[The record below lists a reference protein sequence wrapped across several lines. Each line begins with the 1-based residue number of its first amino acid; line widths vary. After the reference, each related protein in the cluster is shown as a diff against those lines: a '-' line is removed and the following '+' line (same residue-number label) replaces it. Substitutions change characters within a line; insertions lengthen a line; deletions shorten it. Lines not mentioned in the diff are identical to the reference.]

1 MDLVRHLEIRFAEP
15 GDAAAICALLADAFS
30 EYRHLYT
37 SEGYAATAINIEQ
50 VRDRIREGPMWVA
63 LSDELIV
70 GTVSVVAR
78 SGSLYVRGMAVRPD
92 ARGQHIGVLLLA
104 EVETFAAAQ
113 GVKRLFLST
122 TPFLDRAIR
131 LYQRLGFLRT
141 NEGPQELYGTPL
153 FTMEKFLPDKL

>member
-1 MDLVRHLEIRFAEP
+1 MDFNVQVRLAQPR
-15 GDAAAICALLADAFS
+15 DAAPICALLADAFS

-50 VRDRIREGPMWVA
+50 ARERIREGPMWVA
-63 LSDELIV
+63 LSDEVIV

-78 SGSLYVRGMAVRPD
+78 SESLYVRGMAVRPT
-92 ARGQHIGVLLLA
+92 ARGQHLGELLLA
-104 EVETFAAAQ
+104 EVEKFAAAQ

-131 LYQRLGFLRT
+131 LYQRLGFRRT
-141 NEGPQELYGTPL
+141 DEGPRELYGTPL
-153 FTMEKFLPDKL
+153 FTMEKFLPDRL